1 LAFKRFPLLRRLVLD
16 REGVI
21 KFKLQF
27 TQSLPLPGSTL
38 AGINAWRR
46 ILYLLGLVGR
56 DPNRYGG
63 LGYGN
68 ISERIGP
75 FPAPPQQRRFII
87 SGTQTGELGKLQD
100 KHFVTVLE
108 CYPEEN
114 RIVAEGPIRPSSES
128 LTHGTLYGLN
138 DSLRSVM
145 HVHSPEIWRHCRE
158 LGISRTQEK
167 ASYGSPEMAAE
178 VTRLLADDEGQVGLF
193 AMAGHEDGVIAF
205 GRSHEKAGTVLL
217 RHLARALELQG

>member
-1 LAFKRFPLLRRLVLD
+1 MLRRLVME
-16 REGVI
+16 REGVV
-21 KFKLQF
+21 KFELGF
-27 TQSLPLPGSTL
+27 TPSLPLPGNTL

-56 DPNRYGG
+56 DPKRYGG

-75 FPAPPQQRRFII
+75 FPALPHQRRFII
-87 SGTQTGELGKLQD
+87 SGTQTGDLDRLRE

-108 CYPEEN
+108 CCPEEN
-114 RIVAEGPIRPSSES
+114 RVVAEGPIRPSSES
-128 LTHGTLYGLN
+128 LTHGSLYGLD

-145 HVHSPEIWRHCRE
+145 HVHSPEIWRHCLE
-158 LGISRTQEK
+158 LGIPRTRK
-167 ASYGSPEMAAE
+167 NASYGSPEMAAE
-178 VTRLLADDEGQVGLF
+178 VCRLLAAGEGQAGLF

-205 GRSHEKAGTVLL
+205 GHSHEEAGTVLL
-217 RHLARALELQG
+217 RYLARALELEG